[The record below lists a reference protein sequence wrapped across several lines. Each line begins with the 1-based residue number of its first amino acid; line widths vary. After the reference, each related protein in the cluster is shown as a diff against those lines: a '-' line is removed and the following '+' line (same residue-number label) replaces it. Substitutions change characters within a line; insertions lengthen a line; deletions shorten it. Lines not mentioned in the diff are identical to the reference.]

1 MKKTVKIIALFI
13 IVLLS
18 LTAIAEAKTVY
29 VTDQLTLPLR
39 SHETEK
45 SKPIRGLPTGTPLTV
60 ISENKN
66 TGYYRVR
73 LQNGMEGYIAIRST
87 MNEPP
92 SRIQLDTATQIR
104 NSLEAEN
111 GSLKAELAALKKTLT
126 PGTTLEQS
134 LAAERNQLQR
144 ELTELKNTAADA
156 IQIKTERDDLQER
169 VVNLERDLE
178 QYKIHN
184 KALKDNIKLDW
195 FLYGGSVAFIG
206 ILFGLILPKIR
217 WRRRNSSWDSF

>member
-1 MKKTVKIIALFI
+1 MKKTVKIIARCI

-18 LTAIAEAKTVY
+18 FTAIAEAKTVY

-45 SKPIRGLPTGTPLTV
+45 SKSLKGLPTGTPLTV
-60 ISENKN
+60 ISENKK
-66 TGYYRVR
+66 TGYYHVR
-73 LQNGMEGYIAIRST
+73 LQNGMEGFIGIRST

-92 SRIQLDTATQIR
+92 NRVQLDTATKIR
-104 NSLEAEN
+104 DSLQAEN
-111 GSLKAELAALKKTLT
+111 ESLKAELVDLKKTLT
-126 PGTTLEQS
+126 PGTPLEQS
-134 LAAERNQLQR
+134 LAAERDQLER

-156 IQIKTERDDLQER
+156 IQIKAERDDLQER

-178 QYKIHN
+178 QYKINN